1 MGRYVIRRGLSSVVT
16 LILLLVALFFVVRT
30 TGDPVKLILGP
41 DATQEQYAALT
52 HTLGYDR
59 PLLVQF
65 GDYMAQFAR
74 GDLGESISRG
84 APAIDLVLSALP
96 KTLFLGSIAFLI
108 SLSGIGFGLWAA
120 VRPRSWLDTLINS
133 GSFALVSA
141 PSFWIALIAIYFLA
155 VQLRW
160 LPTSGFNGFL

>member
-59 PLLVQF
+59 PLL
-65 GDYMAQFAR
+65 GSSAITWP
-74 GDLGESISRG
+74 SSRG
-84 APAIDLVLSALP
+84 ATSASP
-96 KTLFLGSIAFLI
+96 SRAE
-108 SLSGIGFGLWAA
+108 
-120 VRPRSWLDTLINS
+120 RRRSTS
-133 GSFALVSA
+133 CSA
-141 PSFWIALIAIYFLA
+141 RSRRRCSSDRSRSSSA
-155 VQLRW
+155 
-160 LPTSGFNGFL
+160 